1 MAIPI
6 TIPRLGWTMEEGV
19 FVGWLKRDGETV
31 QPGDRL
37 YALES
42 DKATQ
47 EVECMDGGILR
58 IPADAPP
65 PGATVA
71 VGALLGYLLEP
82 GEAVPWEKPAAPATA
97 SPPPERALPREE
109 FASVAPRSPEAAQA
123 RSAPAISP
131 RARRVAR

>member
-58 IPADAPP
+58 IPADAPQ

-71 VGALLGYLLEP
+71 VGSLLGYLLEP
-82 GEAVPWEKPAAPATA
+82 GEAIPRDQAAAPAAT
-97 SPPPERALPREE
+97 SPPPHRAL
-109 FASVAPRSPEAAQA
+109 AAE
-123 RSAPAISP
+123 
-131 RARRVAR
+131 